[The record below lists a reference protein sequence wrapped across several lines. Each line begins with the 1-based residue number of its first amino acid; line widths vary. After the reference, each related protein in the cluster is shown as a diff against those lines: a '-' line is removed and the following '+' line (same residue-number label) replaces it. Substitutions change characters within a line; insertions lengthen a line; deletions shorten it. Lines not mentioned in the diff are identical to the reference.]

1 MFSNADTLS
10 GIGDYFDV
18 VLTDM
23 KFDPYN
29 PLVRFAV
36 GQGGAFYTN
45 DGVNWIRL
53 LHAGAIAGRPAN
65 CYYDWIT
72 NPDDPTLYVSF
83 AGRSLMKISQLPQS
97 TII

>member
-1 MFSNADTLS
+1 M
-10 GIGDYFDV
+10 I
-18 VLTDM
+18 LTDM
-23 KFDPYN
+23 QFDPSN

-53 LHAGAIAGRPAN
+53 LHTGAMTGRPAN

-72 NPDDPTLYVSF
+72 NPDDPALYVSF
-83 AGRSLMKISQLPQS
+83 AGRSLVKISDLPQS
-97 TII
+97 PIV

>member
-1 MFSNADTLS
+1 M
-10 GIGDYFDV
+10 I
-18 VLTDM
+18 LTDM
-23 KFDPYN
+23 QFDPSN

-53 LHAGAIAGRPAN
+53 LHTGAMAGRPAN

-72 NPDDPTLYVSF
+72 NPDDPALYVSF
-83 AGRSLMKISQLPQS
+83 AGRSLVKISDLPQS
-97 TII
+97 TIV